1 MFIIG
6 LTMENFIASGLGNV
20 TLTVLKGDV
29 EFIQNSK
36 GSDTRILREVSL
48 STGES
53 TAVTGEAFHHIKTV
67 SSHPSCYMYS
77 FVNVTAQ
84 RNK

>member
-1 MFIIG
+1 
-6 LTMENFIASGLGNV
+6 MENFIASGIGNV

-29 EFIQNSK
+29 EFLQNAK
-36 GSDTRILREVSL
+36 GSDTKILREVSL

-53 TAVTGEAFHHIKTV
+53 TEVNGEAFHHIKTV
-67 SSHPSCYMYS
+67 SSHPSCYMYT

>member
-1 MFIIG
+1 
-6 LTMENFIASGLGNV
+6 MENFIASGIGNV

-29 EFIQNSK
+29 KFLQNAR
-36 GSDTRILREVSL
+36 GSDTKILREVSL
-48 STGES
+48 SSGES
-53 TAVTGEAFHHIKTV
+53 TEVTGEAFHHIKTV
-67 SSHPSCYMYS
+67 SSQPSCYMYT

>member
-1 MFIIG
+1 
-6 LTMENFIASGLGNV
+6 MENFIASGLGNV

-29 EFIQNSK
+29 EFLQNAK

-48 STGES
+48 STGDS
-53 TAVTGEAFHHIKTV
+53 TAVTGQAFHHIKTV
-67 SSHPSCYMYS
+67 SSQPSCYMYT

>member
-1 MFIIG
+1 
-6 LTMENFIASGLGNV
+6 MENFIASGLGNV

-29 EFIQNSK
+29 EFLQNGK
-36 GSDTRILREVSL
+36 GSDTRILREVRL
-48 STGES
+48 SAGES

-67 SSHPSCYMYS
+67 SSQPSCYMYT
-77 FVNVTAQ
+77 FFNVTAQ

>member
-1 MFIIG
+1 
-6 LTMENFIASGLGNV
+6 MENFIASGLGNV

-29 EFIQNSK
+29 EFSQNAK
-36 GSDTRILREVSL
+36 GSDTRIVREVSL

-53 TAVTGEAFHHIKTV
+53 TELTGEAFHHIKTV
-67 SSHPSCYMYS
+67 SSQPSCYMYT
-77 FVNVTAQ
+77 FINVTAQ